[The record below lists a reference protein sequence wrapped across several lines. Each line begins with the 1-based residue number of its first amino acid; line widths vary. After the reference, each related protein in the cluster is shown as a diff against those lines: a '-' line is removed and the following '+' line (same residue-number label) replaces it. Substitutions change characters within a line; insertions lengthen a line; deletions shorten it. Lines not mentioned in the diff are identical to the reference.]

1 MKNELEESKEHES
14 RLRIRLE
21 EMRDNHND
29 TEKKLLEQTMLKEQT
44 IRDNE
49 RLQDQIE
56 ASNRENYRLDEEIQR
71 VNQTSDS
78 LKENLI
84 VATEQIK

>member
-49 RLQDQIE
+49 RL
-56 ASNRENYRLDEEIQR
+56 
-71 VNQTSDS
+71 
-78 LKENLI
+78 
-84 VATEQIK
+84 